1 MLGALA
7 FKAAASESRGGT
19 LLSRGTEA
27 WVTDASMRAQVICWV
42 LGEYGTVS
50 GVTAG
55 TIMGQICAV
64 EDKQTVDDGVRGYML
79 LALAKLST
87 HSGVALPPSAE
98 DMLHS
103 ATHSRN
109 VNLQQRA
116 LEVEAL
122 LRY

>member
-1 MLGALA
+1 MIHRTGLA
-7 FKAAASESRGGT
+7 VRSAP
-19 LLSRGTEA
+19 
-27 WVTDASMRAQVICWV
+27 VMQVICWV

-50 GVTAG
+50 GASAATVLD
-55 TIMGQICAV
+55 QICAV
-64 EDKQTVDDGVRGYML
+64 EDRQTVDDGVRGYML
-79 LALAKLST
+79 SALAKLST
-87 HSGVALPPSAE
+87 HSGLALPSSAE

-122 LRY
+122 LG